1 MTEKFKFKDSTQSL
15 FRPRKGLKFSIVF
28 LALSLLVQ
36 FITPPEVFSQE
47 LAKHKVVG
55 KVIGTSDNNA
65 IPGANIR
72 VKGTT
77 IGTVTDMNGNFS
89 LDVDENSVIVISY
102 IGYVS
107 EEISVAGKTSIEVK
121 LVEDIA
127 NLQDVVVIGY
137 GTKKRKD
144 VTGAI
149 SSVTSEEIMKSQP
162 VTIEQALQG
171 KIAGMVVNQISGQP
185 GGAVSV
191 QVRGL
196 TSFGGGQPLYV
207 LDGVMLEGLTMIGAG
222 TKMGTNPLSGLNPSE
237 IESIDVLK
245 DASATAIYGSKGT
258 DGVIIITTKRGKT
271 SAPKITY
278 EANVGFQQL
287 PNKLP
292 VMDLKEYA
300 TFLNDRSATGIGW
313 DWDTRAALANPQYL
327 GKGTDWQEVLF
338 RNAPMTNHTVSVGG
352 GDTRTQYYVSGSY
365 SSQEGIALGS
375 KFDRM
380 SIRLNLD
387 NKTTNWL
394 KIGTSLQLIN
404 LDNNV
409 TASDGE
415 VIQKALSQTPDIALK
430 NPDGSWGG
438 RYDGNGWIA
447 AVPNPVA
454 MATIN
459 TNKVNTKQAFGN
471 LYAEINF
478 ARGLVLRN
486 EVSSNF
492 SLSAQTYF
500 SPSYQMGLMSKLTS
514 DGSYNTSQSVY
525 SSIKNYLTYNHLFA
539 SIYSLNAMV
548 GHEASANKSEAVGAS
563 RTNFPS
569 NNVTVINGGDAT
581 SAKNSGS
588 KQQWAMESFF
598 GRPDIGIKDKYLLTG
613 TIRDDGSSKYSP
625 NNRWVISYSGALA
638 WKLNNEQFF
647 KSISAISEL
656 KLRVGYGLTNK
667 PGGRDYAY
675 ASTLGTVATGLTGIA
690 QLTQN
695 IGNPDLKW
703 EQTKNANIGLD
714 GALFNWRINFSI
726 DFYDKKTDGLA
737 MQASLP
743 RYTGTANGWN
753 PGALDAPWVNVGSM
767 DNKGFDFRISST
779 NIKKNDL
786 TWRTDLTVSRNF
798 NKVLKLNTDGAPIM
812 GSKSKTVEG
821 RSIGDFYGYVV
832 EGVYAN
838 PIDFLGDPDN
848 GINPVARPVDS
859 KGVMFPV
866 GTASGSIWYGDYKF
880 KDMNGDGVIDTK
892 DQTFLGSPLPKVQL
906 GFNNSFSYKNFDLN
920 IFFTANYGNKV
931 YNQLR
936 VSGENP
942 NTNSGYMKVL
952 KDYARLA
959 LVDPNGSA
967 TDVNNVYVENPG
979 TKIHGFRNDNTNGND
994 RISNLFVED
1003 GSFIK
1008 CKNISLGYTVP
1019 ENLIRKAHISSL
1031 RVYVNVSNAF
1041 TLTKYKGMDPEIGS
1055 WDPINAGVDYGYY
1068 PQPRVFMFGL
1078 NISLN

>member
-1 MTEKFKFKDSTQSL
+1 MTEKLKLKNSMQFL
-15 FRPRKGLKFSIVF
+15 FRSWHSLKISRLFLG
-28 LALSLLVQ
+28 LALIVQ
-36 FITPPEVFSQE
+36 LITPPDMFCQEV
-47 LAKHKVVG
+47 AKHKVKG
-55 KVIGTSDNNA
+55 KVTASSDNSA
-65 IPGANIR
+65 IPGANIII
-72 VKGTT
+72 KGTSL
-77 IGTVTDMNGNFS
+77 GTVTDVNGNFS
-89 LDVDENSVIVISY
+89 MDVADNDVLVISY
-102 IGYVS
+102 IGYIS
-107 EEISVAGKTSIEVK
+107 EEIPVAGTNLIEVK

-127 NLQDVVVIGY
+127 KLDEVVVIGY

-149 SSVTSEEIMKSQP
+149 SSVSSDEIMKSQP

-207 LDGVMLEGLTMIGAG
+207 LDGVMLEGLTSMG
-222 TKMGTNPLSGLNPSE
+222 KGTNPLAGLNPSE

-278 EANVGFQQL
+278 EFNTGFQQL
-287 PNKLP
+287 PKKLP

-300 TFLNDRSATGIGW
+300 TFINERTATGIGW
-313 DWDTRAALANPQYL
+313 DWDKRAALANPQYL

-338 RNAPMTNHTVSVGG
+338 RNAPMSNHTISVGG
-352 GDTRTQYYVSGSY
+352 GDTKTQYYLSGSY

-380 SIRLNLD
+380 SVRLNLD
-387 NKTTNWL
+387 NKTTDWL

-404 LDNNV
+404 LDNNI
-409 TASDGE
+409 TASDAD
-415 VIQKALSQTPDIALK
+415 VIRQALSQTPDIALK

-454 MATIN
+454 MASIN

-478 ARGLVLRN
+478 AKGLVLRN

-500 SPSYQMGLMSKLTS
+500 SPSYQMGLMSKLIS
-514 DGSYNTSQSVY
+514 DGSYNNSQSVY
-525 SSIKNYLTYNHLFA
+525 SSIKNYLTYNRLFA
-539 SIYSLNAMV
+539 GIYNLNAMA
-548 GHEASANKSEAVGAS
+548 GHEASVSRSEDVKAS

-581 SAKNSGS
+581 SATNGGS
-588 KQQWAMESFF
+588 KQHWAMESYF
-598 GRPDIGIKDKYLLTG
+598 GRLDLGINDKYLLTG

-638 WKLNNEQFF
+638 WKLNNEQFL
-647 KSISAISEL
+647 KGISAISEL
-656 KLRVGYGLTNK
+656 KLRIGYGLTNK

-675 ASTLGTVATGLTGIA
+675 ASTLGTVATGLTGVA

-714 GALFNWRINFSI
+714 GALFNWRINFSV
-726 DFYDKKTDGLA
+726 DFYDKRTDGLA

-743 RYTGTANGWN
+743 KYTGTSSGWN
-753 PGALDAPWVNVGSM
+753 PGSLDAPWVNVGSM

-779 NIKKNDL
+779 NIKGKDL

-798 NKVLKLNTDGAPIM
+798 NKILKLNTDGAPIM
-812 GSKSKTVEG
+812 GSKSKTIEG
-821 RSIGDFYGYVV
+821 RSIGEFYGYVV

-838 PIDFLGDPDN
+838 PVDFLGDPEK

-859 KGVMFPV
+859 KGVMYPV
-866 GTASGSIWYGDYKF
+866 GTASGSIWYGDFKF

-906 GFNNSFSYKNFDLN
+906 GLNNSFSYKNFDLN
-920 IFFTANYGNKV
+920 VFFIANYGNKV
-931 YNQLR
+931 FNQLR
-936 VSGENP
+936 VYGENP
-942 NTNSGYMKVL
+942 NTSSGYL
-952 KDYARLA
+952 KDLKNYAKLG
-959 LVDPNGSA
+959 LIDPAGSA
-967 TDVNNVYVENPG
+967 TDVNNVYVINPG
-979 TKIHGFRNDNTNGND
+979 TKIHGNRNDNTNGND
-994 RISNLFVED
+994 RNSNLYVED

-1008 CKNISLGYTVP
+1008 CKNISIGYTVP
-1019 ENLIRKAHISSL
+1019 ENLIHKAHISSL

-1055 WDPINAGVDYGYY
+1055 WDPINAGVDNGYY

>member
-15 FRPRKGLKFSIVF
+15 FRPGKGLKFSIVF

-89 LDVDENSVIVISY
+89 LDVDENAVIVISY

-121 LVEDIA
+121 LVEDIS

-196 TSFGGGQPLYV
+196 TSFGGGEPLYV
-207 LDGVMLEGLTMIGAG
+207 LDGVILKGLTTIDGWRTRSNA
-222 TKMGTNPLSGLNPSE
+222 LAGLNPSE
-237 IESIDVLK
+237 IESVDVLK
-245 DASATAIYGSKGT
+245 DASATAIYGSMGT
-258 DGVIIITTKRGKT
+258 DGVIIITTKRGK
-271 SAPKITY
+271 SGAPKITY
-278 EANVGFQQL
+278 EFNTGFQQL
-287 PNKLP
+287 PKKLP

-300 TFLNDRSATGIGW
+300 TFINDRTATGIGW
-313 DWDTRAALANPQYL
+313 DWDTRDALANPQYL
-327 GKGTDWQEVLF
+327 GKGTDWQEEMF
-338 RNAPMTNHTVSVGG
+338 RNAPLTNHNISVSG
-352 GDTRTQYYVSGSY
+352 GDTRTQYFLSASY
-365 SSQEGIALGS
+365 SDQEGIAVGS
-375 KFDRM
+375 KFKRM
-380 SIRLNLD
+380 SVRLNLD
-387 NKTTNWL
+387 NKTTDWL
-394 KIGTSLQLIN
+394 KIGTSLQLVN

-409 TASDGE
+409 TTTDGE
-415 VIQKALSQTPDIALK
+415 LIQKTLSQTPDIALQ

-447 AVPNPVA
+447 AVPNPIA

-459 TNKVNTKQAFGN
+459 KDNINTKQAFGS
-471 LYAEINF
+471 LYAEVTL

-486 EVSSNF
+486 EASANF
-492 SLSAQTYF
+492 SLAAESKF
-500 SPSYQMGLMSKLTS
+500 SPNYTMGLLSKLMN
-514 DGSYNTSQSVY
+514 DGSYNTSQGLYTEV
-525 SSIKNYLTYNHLFA
+525 KNYLSYNHLFA
-539 SIYSLNAMV
+539 SIFSVNAMV
-548 GHEASANKSEAVGAS
+548 GHEASINKSEGVNAARS
-563 RTNFPS
+563 NFPS
-569 NNVTVINGGDAT
+569 NNVQVIGSGDAT
-581 SAKNSGS
+581 TATNGGS
-588 KQQWAMESFF
+588 KGQSAMESYF
-598 GRPDIGIKDKYLLTG
+598 GRLDLSINDKYLITG
-613 TIRDDGSSKYSP
+613 TIREDGSSKYSS
-625 NNRWVISYSGALA
+625 NNRWIMSYSGALA
-638 WKLNNEQFF
+638 WKLNNEQFL
-647 KSISAISEL
+647 KGISAISEL
-656 KLRVGYGLTNK
+656 KLRIGYGLTNK
-667 PGGRDYAY
+667 NGGRDYAY

-690 QLTQN
+690 QMSKN

-714 GALFNWRINFSI
+714 GAFFNSRINFSI
-726 DFYDKKTDGLA
+726 DFYDKRTDRLT

-743 RYTGTANGWN
+743 RYTGTASGWN
-753 PGALDAPWVNVGSM
+753 PGALDAPYINVGSM

-779 NIKKNDL
+779 NIKGNDL

-798 NKVLKLNTDGAPIM
+798 NKVLKLNNDGAPIM
-812 GSKSKTVEG
+812 GSKSKTIIG
-821 RSIGDFYGYVV
+821 RSLGEFYGYVV

-838 PIDFLGDPDN
+838 PVDFLGDPEK

-859 KGVMFPV
+859 NGNMYPV
-866 GTASGSIWYGDYKF
+866 GTANGSVWYGDFKF
-880 KDMNGDGVIDTK
+880 KDINGDGVIDTK

-906 GFNNSFSYKNFDLN
+906 GLNNSFSYKNFDLN
-920 IFFTANYGNKV
+920 IFLTANYGNKI

-936 VSGENP
+936 VTGEDP
-942 NTNSGYMKVL
+942 LTSSGYL
-952 KDYARLA
+952 KDLKNYAKLG
-959 LVDPNGSA
+959 LIDTEGSA
-967 TDVNNVYVENPG
+967 TDVNNVYVINPG
-979 TKIHGFRNDNTNGND
+979 TKIHGNRNDRTNGND
-994 RISNLFVED
+994 RNSDLYIED

-1019 ENLIRKAHISSL
+1019 QNLINKVHISSL

-1041 TLTKYKGMDPEIGS
+1041 TITKYKGMDPEIGS
-1055 WDPINAGVDYGYY
+1055 WDPINAGLDYGFY